1 MYKSKA
7 TFALHGD
14 HSNKGRVGSVVTPIY
29 QTSTFCFPDS
39 AAVKAFMVDGVREH
53 YVYTRY
59 GNPTTAALEERLAL
73 IENTE
78 SAQAFS
84 SGMAAIS
91 STLMALTEQGD
102 EIISIPDL
110 YGQTFNFFVN
120 ELPKRNISV
129 KFVRI
134 EDFYN
139 LEKYITDKTKVI
151 YFESPT
157 NPMLHI
163 LDFEKIA
170 SIGKKHGI
178 STVIDSTFGS
188 PINQNPADFGIDVVI
203 HSVTKYIGGHSDIV
217 GGVVMTSKEII
228 DKIKR
233 NVVLYGGC
241 IDPLASFLLLR
252 SLATL
257 KVRVEEQNRN
267 TSMLAEFFYRHK
279 KVKNVFYPGKKNS
292 SGYKTAKKQM
302 NGFGGMVTIEVDGN
316 AWTVVDNLNVGLNA
330 TSLGGVETLVSIPA
344 ITSQAMMPK
353 EEREKVGITDST
365 IRISVGIEG
374 IEDLVA
380 DFNQALDKI

>member
-7 TFALHGD
+7 TFALHGS
-14 HSNKGRVGSVVTPIY
+14 HSNKGRTGSVVTPIY

-39 AAVKAFMVDGVREH
+39 AAVKAFMIDGVREH

-59 GNPTTAALEERLAL
+59 GNPTTAVLEERLAL
-73 IENTE
+73 LEGTE
-78 SAQAFS
+78 SAQVFS

-91 STLMALTEQGD
+91 STIMALTEQGD

-110 YGQTFNFFVN
+110 YGQTFSFFVN
-120 ELPKRNISV
+120 ELPKRNIDV

-139 LEKYITDKTKVI
+139 LEKFITDKTRVI

-170 SIGKKHGI
+170 AIGKKHDI

-188 PINQNPADFGIDVVI
+188 PINQNPADFGIDVVL

-217 GGVVMTSKEII
+217 AGVVMASKEII

-233 NVVLYGGC
+233 NVILYGGC
-241 IDPLASFLLLR
+241 IDPFASFLLLR

-257 KVRVEEQNRN
+257 KVRVEEQNKN

-279 KVKNVFYPGKKNS
+279 KVKKVFYPGVKDS
-292 SGYKTAKKQM
+292 PGYETAKKQM
-302 NGFGGMVTIEVDGN
+302 FGFGGMVTIEVDGN
-316 AWTVVDNLNVGLNA
+316 AWTVVDNLNLGLNA

-374 IEDLVA
+374 VEDLVA
-380 DFNQALDKI
+380 DFDQALKKI